1 MPAQFVSIVHC
12 LDHQTY
18 TSAPSCG
25 GNVSCHNMQEG
36 AGQGP
41 DWSWGTCHIPRGDLQ
56 TTFLFKGFDEA
67 RRLGLNR
74 DTEAR
79 VRAALAADTAG
90 VSAPGGSYRAVLP
103 CTADS
108 TVRQCVCRHSCMAS
122 SILCCILVHWLIC
135 QIVKPVVT

>member
-1 MPAQFVSIVHC
+1 
-12 LDHQTY
+12 
-18 TSAPSCG
+18 
-25 GNVSCHNMQEG
+25 MQEG

-90 VSAPGGSYRAVLP
+90 VSAPGESCCTVLP
-103 CTADS
+103 CTADFQQTMCLDS
-108 TVRQCVCRHSCMAS
+108 HLHSK
-122 SILCCILVHWLIC
+122 L
-135 QIVKPVVT
+135 PVVVQLGVLATMLLPFGAELSWYLLMLVSSFCSAVMPLLL